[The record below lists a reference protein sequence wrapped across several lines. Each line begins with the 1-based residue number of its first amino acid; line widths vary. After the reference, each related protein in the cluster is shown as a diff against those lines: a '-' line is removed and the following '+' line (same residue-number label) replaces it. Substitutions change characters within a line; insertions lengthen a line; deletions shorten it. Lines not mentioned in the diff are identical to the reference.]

1 MEQFCKFCGGPL
13 NEEGLCPNRHSYK
26 KMCLNCEYCGK
37 NEKSELVCKNEDN
50 FKAAFDKIMAAV
62 SGVTQSYSV
71 KNLVIEPI
79 PLKKPTA
86 KCGSWK
92 LSDVVLAEIEESF
105 K

>member
-1 MEQFCKFCGGPL
+1 MSEFCKFCGEPL
-13 NEEGLCPNRHSYK
+13 QEGVCRNKHTYK

-37 NEKSELVCKNEDN
+37 NEDGELVCKNEEN
-50 FKAAFDKIMAAV
+50 LKSAFDKIMAAV

-86 KCGSWK
+86 KCGSWR
-92 LSDVVLAEIEESF
+92 LSDAVLTEILDMF